1 MDSIQFQ
8 TLLEE
13 RGISLSSQALEQ
25 FEAYFK
31 LLTEWNEKVNL
42 TSITDRTEVYIKHF
56 YDSISAA
63 FFMILTDLFPFAMLE
78 RVLVFPAFR

>member
-1 MDSIQFQ
+1 MNKEIYYKWRRKDRAMDSIQFQ

-63 FFMILTDLFPFAMLE
+63 FFL
-78 RVLVFPAFR
+78 